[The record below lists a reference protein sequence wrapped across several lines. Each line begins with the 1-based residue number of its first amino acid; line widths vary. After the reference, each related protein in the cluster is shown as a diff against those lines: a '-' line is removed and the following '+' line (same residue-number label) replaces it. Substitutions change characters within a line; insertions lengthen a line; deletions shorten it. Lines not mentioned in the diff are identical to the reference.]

1 MGSLKTC
8 PDFVE
13 HPHLVEYKMYS
24 PNGEFRGTTKSG
36 CYECRSASAS
46 EGINPIADALET
58 LGISNEIHQTGG
70 FCMCIHIDMGGTS
83 FIYANE
89 EGFSYYKDQE
99 DDGQDHREFDPN
111 ETDPQVRAQL
121 IADWIKENKK

>member
-8 PDFVE
+8 HDFVE

-36 CYECRSASAS
+36 CCECRSASAS

-70 FCMCIHIDMGGTS
+70 FCMCIHINMGGTS

-89 EGFSYYKDQE
+89 EGFSYYKDEE

-111 ETDPQVRAQL
+111 ETDPQIRAQL
-121 IADWIKENKK
+121 IADWIKEKKK